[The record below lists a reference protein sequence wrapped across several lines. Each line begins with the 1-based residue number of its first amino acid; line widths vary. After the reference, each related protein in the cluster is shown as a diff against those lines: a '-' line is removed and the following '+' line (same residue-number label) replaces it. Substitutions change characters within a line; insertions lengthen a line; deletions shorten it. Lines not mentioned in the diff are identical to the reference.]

1 LQTTAACGTLAGGRF
16 AFGVMPMLASH
27 SSLGQPHRSGETPRF
42 RAGQIGPIRR
52 EIIFEPLPETAPPLT
67 IPAEPVPAEPE
78 SPAPAPVNPA
88 TQPKE
93 PVPEPL

>member
-1 LQTTAACGTLAGGRF
+1 
-16 AFGVMPMLASH
+16 MPMPMSH

-67 IPAEPVPAEPE
+67 IPADPVPAEPA
-78 SPAPAPVNPA
+78 SPA
-88 TQPKE
+88 PKE

>member
-1 LQTTAACGTLAGGRF
+1 LQTTAGCGTLAGRNTL
-16 AFGVMPMLASH
+16 AFGVMPMLTSH
-27 SSLGQPHRSGETPRF
+27 SSLGRPHRSGETPRF

-67 IPAEPVPAEPE
+67 IPAEPD
-78 SPAPAPVNPA
+78 APA
-88 TQPKE
+88 PKE